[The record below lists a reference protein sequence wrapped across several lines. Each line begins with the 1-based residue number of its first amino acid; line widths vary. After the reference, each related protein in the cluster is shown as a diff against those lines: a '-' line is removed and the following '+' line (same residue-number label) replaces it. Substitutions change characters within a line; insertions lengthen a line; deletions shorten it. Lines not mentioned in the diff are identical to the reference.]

1 MSYSTINK
9 FRKTHR
15 FLGIFIGIQFLF
27 WTISGLYFSWTDID
41 KIHGDHYKK
50 TVDNATVFL
59 PLIKDTLLQQLPF
72 RLHSIKVK
80 SIGEERFFWVN
91 DSVLVDP
98 TSGVILS
105 EISTDQAIAVVQE
118 HILPAYQPLSAERI
132 TAVGPHDEYRGRPL
146 PAFKIPLS
154 GEGNPI
160 AYVDAVSGEFQRIR
174 HTQWRWFDFLWMTH
188 TMDYQGRD
196 NFNTLLL
203 RGFSLL
209 GLITVLSGFA
219 LAFVTSPRLRRKKP

>member
-50 TVDNATVFL
+50 TVDNANVFL

-80 SIGEERFFWVN
+80 SIGEERFLWVN

-98 TSGVILS
+98 NSGVILP

-118 HILPAYQPLSAERI
+118 HILPAYQPLSAELI
-132 TAVGPHDEYRGRPL
+132 TAVGPHD
-146 PAFKIPLS
+146 
-154 GEGNPI
+154 
-160 AYVDAVSGEFQRIR
+160 
-174 HTQWRWFDFLWMTH
+174 
-188 TMDYQGRD
+188 
-196 NFNTLLL
+196 
-203 RGFSLL
+203 
-209 GLITVLSGFA
+209 
-219 LAFVTSPRLRRKKP
+219 